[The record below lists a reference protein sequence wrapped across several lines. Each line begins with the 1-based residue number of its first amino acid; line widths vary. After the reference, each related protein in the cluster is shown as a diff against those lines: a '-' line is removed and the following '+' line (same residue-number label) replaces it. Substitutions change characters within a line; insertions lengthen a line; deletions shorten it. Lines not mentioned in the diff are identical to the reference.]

1 MFMLDPV
8 EVVRKHLEVVADHDW
23 DGVRRSMAA
32 NADLTLKG
40 VAGWEWEVTT
50 LYRHI
55 TQAWDFTVA
64 DAQLV
69 HRDRGAV
76 TGMVVLVNG
85 DRRKEVACDYQVN
98 LDRIVSIVLSDSR
111 PTDTSRATGAD

>member
-8 EVVRKHLEVVADHDW
+8 EVVRKHLEAVADHDW

-32 NADLTLKG
+32 NADLALEGITD
-40 VAGWEWEVTT
+40 WEWDVTT

-69 HRDRGAV
+69 EGNRGAV

-85 DRRKEVACDYQVN
+85 DRRKEVACEYRVN
-98 LDRIVSIVLSDSR
+98 LDRIVSIVLSDGR
-111 PTDTSRATGAD
+111 PTDTSQAT